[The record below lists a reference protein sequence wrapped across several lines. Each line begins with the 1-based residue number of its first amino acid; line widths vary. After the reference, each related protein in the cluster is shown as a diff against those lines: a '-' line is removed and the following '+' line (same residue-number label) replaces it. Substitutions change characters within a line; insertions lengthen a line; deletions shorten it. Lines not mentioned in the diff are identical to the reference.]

1 MGLVA
6 QLCLTQTAEHLL
18 DKWGKWDVGH
28 RILQCHKM
36 QSRSL
41 RERGLRAASPP
52 SLLPLRPAPVPSH
65 LRALQGNRGGSGH
78 MARSPWSC
86 GTQREVTAA
95 PQQWYCCCAWLIEP
109 TVSVRE
115 HVYLFL
121 SLRHQ
126 IQRISWCLWGSVC
139 GVLH

>member
-6 QLCLTQTAEHLL
+6 QLCLTQTAERLL
-18 DKWGKWDVGH
+18 DKWDVGH

-52 SLLPLRPAPVPSH
+52 SLLPLCPAPVPSH

-121 SLRHQ
+121 SLRQQ
-126 IQRISWCLWGSVC
+126 IQRISWCIWGSVC